1 MVAQNFPEGLDCF
14 ICHHQR
20 EKEGDNSLCCESV
33 NRKCLE
39 NISVQLD
46 GSERRNMNMLFN
58 SHLENRSSTQSAPSL
73 LKIEYFAVDLCQAFN
88 LQHLLQTNGKKQ
100 TRVLNNT
107 LFKVDDSIHHRSYAT
122 CIQPYIKVYG
132 KNSKNL

>member
-20 EKEGDNSLCCESV
+20 EKEGDDSLCCESV

-46 GSERRNMNMLFN
+46 GSERRNMNML
-58 SHLENRSSTQSAPSL
+58 
-73 LKIEYFAVDLCQAFN
+73 
-88 LQHLLQTNGKKQ
+88 
-100 TRVLNNT
+100 
-107 LFKVDDSIHHRSYAT
+107 
-122 CIQPYIKVYG
+122 
-132 KNSKNL
+132 

>member
-20 EKEGDNSLCCESV
+20 EKEGDDSLCCESV
-33 NRKCLE
+33 NKKCLE

-46 GSERRNMNMLFN
+46 CSERRNMNMLFN

-73 LKIEYFAVDLCQAFN
+73 LKIEYFALDLCQALN
-88 LQHLLQTNGKKQ
+88 LQHRLQTNGK
-100 TRVLNNT
+100 TNT
-107 LFKVDDSIHHRSYAT
+107 MST
-122 CIQPYIKVYG
+122 Q
-132 KNSKNL
+132 